1 MFLSAFGMAMG
12 DLERDTDGRI
22 RAAGVVL
29 APCLAPYGRRMQY
42 GAHLPLIDF
51 GEAGWRPGTLA
62 SYVRS
67 ARRLGYDSITANDHL
82 VFGRPWL
89 DGIVALASVVQ
100 ESGDL
105 RLAMTVS
112 LPVVRGPAALAKAV
126 AALDI
131 VSGGRL
137 VLGVGPGSSES
148 DYRVA
153 GVPFDER
160 WPRFEEAVRALRAYL
175 TAGSAGFEGR
185 FYSAPAALRPAPGH
199 LRGLPIWLASWGSDA
214 GLRRAAR
221 LGDGWLASAY
231 NTTPAQ
237 VVTARGKL
245 APWLAGYG
253 KSLGDFPC
261 SLATMWTFVTDD
273 RRVRDAR
280 RAQLA
285 AMLGRSP
292 EYLASRVL
300 VGSAQECATLLRAY
314 ADAGVERVFIW
325 PIAEPEQQLERFR
338 QDVAPLV

>member
-1 MFLSAFGMAMG
+1 
-12 DLERDTDGRI
+12 
-22 RAAGVVL
+22 
-29 APCLAPYGRRMQY
+29 MQF

-51 GEAGWRPGTLA
+51 DEGGWRPGTLT
-62 SYVRS
+62 SYVRT
-67 ARRLGYDSITANDHL
+67 ARRLGYEWITANDHL
-82 VFGRPWL
+82 AFGRPWL
-89 DGIVALASVVQ
+89 DGIVALASVVA
-100 ESGDL
+100 ESGDM
-105 RLAMTVS
+105 RLAMTVA
-112 LPVVRGPAALAKAV
+112 LPVVRGPAALAKAI

-137 VLGVGPGSSES
+137 ALGVGPGSSES
-148 DYRVA
+148 DYRLA

-160 WPRFEEAVRALRAYL
+160 WPRFEESIRAVRTYL
-175 TAGSAGFEGR
+175 TAGSPGFEGR
-185 FYSAPAALRPAPGH
+185 FYSASTALQPAPSRRAGP
-199 LRGLPIWLASWGSDA
+199 PIWIASWGSDA

-237 VVTARGKL
+237 VVTARSKL
-245 APWLAGYG
+245 ASWLAGHG
-253 KSLGDFPC
+253 KSLADFPC

-292 EYLASRVL
+292 EFLAPRVL
-300 VGSAQECATLLRAY
+300 VGSARECAALLRAY
-314 ADAGVERVFIW
+314 SDAGVERVFIW
-325 PIAEPEQQLERFR
+325 PVAEPEQQLERFL

>member
-1 MFLSAFGMAMG
+1 
-12 DLERDTDGRI
+12 
-22 RAAGVVL
+22 
-29 APCLAPYGRRMQY
+29 MQY

-51 GEAGWRPGTLA
+51 DEAGWRPGTLA

-67 ARRLGYDSITANDHL
+67 ARRLGYGWITANDHL

-89 DGIVALASVVQ
+89 DGIVALASVVE

-112 LPVVRGPAALAKAV
+112 LPVVRGPAALAKAI

-148 DYRVA
+148 DYRLA
-153 GVPFDER
+153 GVPFAER
-160 WPRFEEAVRALRAYL
+160 WPRFEESIRALRTYL
-175 TAGSAGFEGR
+175 TAGNPGFEGR
-185 FYSAPAALRPAPGH
+185 FYSATAALRPAPSQLDGP
-199 LRGLPIWLASWGSDA
+199 PIWIASWGSDA

-237 VVTARGKL
+237 VVTARSKL
-245 APWLAGYG
+245 APWLAGHG
-253 KSLGDFPC
+253 KSLGDFSC
-261 SLATMWTFVTDD
+261 SLATMWTFVTSD
-273 RRVRDAR
+273 RRAREAR

-292 EYLASRVL
+292 EQLASRVL
-300 VGSAQECATLLRAY
+300 VGSAQECAALLRAY
-314 ADAGVERVFIW
+314 SDAGVERVFIW
-325 PIAEPEQQLERFR
+325 PVADPEQQLERFL